1 MKKLIL
7 TSFFL
12 LLTSYF
18 APAAA
23 VEAEGRAPGDMK
35 TASEQALADALRE
48 AVRVGTGVDVWSA
61 TGVSDF
67 TLWTWM
73 SKPVST
79 TSASARKSPK
89 PPAAEQ
95 NSTAAPKT
103 SSRSMLT
110 DRNPFRIPLQEPP
123 KATHP
128 PSTSL
133 VGRSGEGVDLS
144 FKTRTAPME
153 PWKQGLEISHSRE
166 FFSQGLRL
174 CYDPLDAQA
183 FHCFQPCRVA
193 GVLFRGLA

>member
-35 TASEQALADALRE
+35 TAREQALADALRE

-123 KATHP
+123 KATRKA
-128 PSTSL
+128 TTNL
-133 VGRSGEGVDLS
+133 GGRCGEGVLRI
-144 FKTRTAPME
+144 KTRTAPME